1 MLWKKVQKALC
12 LTGAMVVLAGS
23 LAACGGNSGDSKDE
37 GSAVKEDASGASGQ
51 ESTDE
56 GVGESEDAADTSDA
70 SAESGAAA
78 SGVTF
83 PLSENYEFTIM
94 TRVSSDSEQDFSK
107 KALVQRME
115 EATNVT
121 VNYNSIPDEQ
131 FDDKY
136 KLALSKSDMP
146 DVVTK
151 MYIKPYDILGYAK
164 KGVFLPLEEYIDADM
179 PNLKAVLDARP
190 EVRAAI
196 TAADGHIYTLPFVNE
211 WSKNSKENIN
221 VIGAIPYINTSWLD
235 ELGMDMPTT
244 TDELRAVLEAFAK
257 DITVENGNVI
267 PMSFRINQVNQ
278 DPGVSLGS
286 FGCGDNMDHYMVSND
301 KEVFFT
307 LVQDDVRTGLEWL
320 HELYADGL
328 VDPEIFSQDGASYSA
343 KVASGRVG
351 LFYDWAVG
359 LAGDYT
365 DEYEALPPLAGPDG
379 TVNIPRQ
386 NYYSFDMG
394 VTAVTS
400 LCEKPD
406 VVCAYMDQYF
416 EPSLSIQNCFGT
428 YDDPNYTNV
437 FTKEGDMLKWTEEG
451 ADGKVR
457 SDQNLYDTFAILADY
472 YGVYVDKMLES
483 DALRLEM
490 ISTIYSPHINND
502 YNYPAAF
509 MEQEDITRIS
519 EIETDLQKYAN
530 QVKAEI
536 VKDGITDDAWNAYL
550 EKMNE
555 MGLEE
560 LISLKQK
567 GFDMFYELTNYENAG
582 E

>member
-1 MLWKKVQKALC
+1 MLWKRMKRALC
-12 LTGAMVVLAGS
+12 LTGAVVVLAGS
-23 LAACGGNSGDSKDE
+23 LAGCGGSGSSDSSKGEDSPASTE
-37 GSAVKEDASGASGQ
+37 DTPSASKEDSAEAPTGGSAGA
-51 ESTDE
+51 
-56 GVGESEDAADTSDA
+56 VA
-70 SAESGAAA
+70 
-78 SGVTF
+78 F
-83 PLSENYEFTIM
+83 PLSENYQFTLM

-115 EATNVT
+115 EKTNVT
-121 VNYNSIPDEQ
+121 VNYNAIPDEQ
-131 FDDKY
+131 FDEKY

-164 KGVFLPLEEYIDADM
+164 KGVFLALEDYIEADM

-196 TAADGHIYTLPFVNE
+196 TSADGHIYTLPFVNE

-221 VIGAIPYINTSWLD
+221 VIGAIPYINKSWLD
-235 ELGMDMPTT
+235 QLGLDMPTT
-244 TDELRAVLEAFAK
+244 TDELKAALQAFASG
-257 DITVENGNVI
+257 ITAENGDVV

-278 DPGVSLGS
+278 DPGISLGS
-286 FGCGDNMDHYMVSND
+286 FGCGDNMDHYMVTND
-301 KEVFFT
+301 KEVYYT
-307 LVQDDVRTGLEWL
+307 LVQEDARKGLEWL
-320 HELYADGL
+320 HELYAEGL
-328 VDPEIFSQDGASYSA
+328 IDPEIFSQDGASYSA

-351 LFYDWAVG
+351 LFYDWAIG

-365 DEYEALPPLAGPDG
+365 DEYVALPPLAGPDG
-379 TVNIPRQ
+379 TINIPRQ

-400 LCEKPD
+400 VCEKPE
-406 VVCAYMDQYF
+406 VVCAYLDEYF
-416 EPSLSIQNCFGT
+416 EPSMSIQNCYGT

-437 FTKEGDMLKWTEEG
+437 FTLEGDMLKWTEEG
-451 ADGKVR
+451 ASDSKVR
-457 SDQNLYDTFAILADY
+457 NDQNLYDVFAILADY
-472 YGVYVDKMLES
+472 YGVYVDKMVAS
-483 DALRLEM
+483 DALRLDM
-490 ISTIYSPHINND
+490 VSTIYSPKINSD

-519 EIETDLQKYAN
+519 EIETDLKKYAE

-536 VKDGITDDAWNAYL
+536 VKDGITDDGWNAFVD
-550 EKMNE
+550 KMNQ

-560 LISLKQK
+560 LITIKQK
-567 GFDMFYELTNYENAG
+567 GFDMFYTLTNYENAG
-582 E
+582 Q